1 MQFHITE
8 AYSGSCFR
16 HSVQIQQRGHSDTL
30 GMLDGITKTN
40 VNMKDVIYCIN
51 MTEIRTAIDIIDNK
65 IVELIDSRSKYVKE
79 DTF

>member
-1 MQFHITE
+1 
-8 AYSGSCFR
+8 
-16 HSVQIQQRGHSDTL
+16 
-30 GMLDGITKTN
+30 
-40 VNMKDVIYCIN
+40 MKDVIYCIN